1 MNVISFFILPVL
13 SHLLSPED
21 FGIIGMFTL
30 TTQLFTPIVGLSM
43 NSIIGRCYYTRND
56 MPSLIGSS
64 IIFII
69 AMFFGIFLLLLISP
83 DFFSSIIGIDKPIV
97 IVALVA
103 SLFAIFNATFLTII
117 QLQKK
122 PVYWGIIT
130 LIGLLLNIGVTFLLI
145 FTLNLTYQARIV
157 GITVASLVQ
166 VLVGYYFITKNT
178 LVHFRINK
186 KHFMYFIKLG
196 VPLIIV
202 ALSGW
207 GLLSL
212 DKILL
217 QYFTNLQIV
226 GFYVMA
232 STLSSIIYQFIN
244 SITMA
249 WTPFAYESLAK
260 NVFQSL
266 YNNSLIIFIFFILG
280 SIILSTL
287 GVYIFKFIIAEK
299 FYISLNL
306 IPIISAGIAIS
317 GLTSLLMPYI
327 LHAEDTKLLS
337 LFTLISFLV
346 AVGLNI
352 ILIKRMG
359 MYGAALGTLAGHAL
373 RAIMMLLYVNKKF
386 KVRINILWIIYE
398 RFSHK
403 L

>member
-1 MNVISFFILPVL
+1 
-13 SHLLSPED
+13 
-21 FGIIGMFTL
+21 
-30 TTQLFTPIVGLSM
+30 
-43 NSIIGRCYYTRND
+43 
-56 MPSLIGSS
+56 
-64 IIFII
+64 
-69 AMFFGIFLLLLISP
+69 MFFGIFLLLLISP